1 MRLFLLSITLM
12 CLMNLSS
19 AQNTFKIIKDANSGS
34 ASSEPRDLF
43 KAGDKLYF
51 LTLKNST
58 TGNLWVSNGNENDAI
73 LLKEFT
79 VPLVLGAALNFESY
93 HNGKV
98 YFTIDETTFTKT
110 IWVSDG
116 TVEGTKAL
124 ERPEGG
130 NFLGLQ
136 YLFVLNDEVFF
147 MHRGSNLELWTTN
160 GEVTGTILIKNFC
173 SDSGNGNCY
182 AQAYNNNTLT
192 QLNGEAYFFVKTP
205 AYGQELWIT
214 DGTSVGT
221 RVIDLIAGSG
231 DFIFDYQRSV
241 AFNNEV
247 YFQSSNGNNSSNTI
261 SNSGDELY
269 KTDGTLANTSIFLDI
284 NPTSGNGYFNLHS
297 RVNNLYSDGHKMYFT
312 AIDGVTGEE
321 LYISDGTVSGTNSI
335 GDILPGNTERGEVPN
350 YYSFNGKVLFNYADS
365 YFDEPN
371 DVRYSQLWSS
381 DGTVGGTQ
389 VLKRFNSVYTAFEPQ
404 IEYNG
409 ELFFKSRSH
418 IDGREIWKTDGTTN
432 GTVRLKNINPG
443 SGHDISAMSP
453 IVELNGLLYFIAN
466 NGAQNAL
473 WQSDGTEEGTIPV
486 SIPSGTS
493 VSTVLPDELVVLD
506 DKLIFGANI
515 NNSGDEVWSFQ
526 PDIETAIL
534 EASNQLSTSIFPN
547 PFSNQTNFKLN
558 EVLPFNYD
566 LRLFDVLGKEVDQYL
581 NISSTTIQ
589 IHQQNLP
596 NGIYFLN
603 LYEHDK
609 NEVLSHWKLIID

>member
-1 MRLFLLSITLM
+1 MRLLLLTFCFLNLINISI
-12 CLMNLSS
+12 
-19 AQNTFKIIKDANSGS
+19 AQNTFEIIKDANSGS

-58 TGNLWVSNGNENDAI
+58 TGNLWVSSGNENDAI

-79 VPLVLGAALNFESY
+79 VPLVLGAALDFELY

-98 YFTIDETTFTKT
+98 YFTLDETTFTKT
-110 IWVSDG
+110 IWVTDG
-116 TVEGTKAL
+116 TVAGTKEL
-124 ERPEGG
+124 ERPEVGS
-130 NFLGLQ
+130 FLGLQ
-136 YLFVLNDEVFF
+136 YLFLLNDEVFF
-147 MHRGSNLELWTTN
+147 MHRGANLELWTTD
-160 GEVTGTILIKNFC
+160 GEVTGTTLIKSFC
-173 SDSGNGNCY
+173 ADSGNGNCY

-205 AYGQELWIT
+205 TYGQELWIT

-221 RVIDLIAGSG
+221 RVIDLIIGSG
-231 DFIFDYQRSV
+231 DFIFDYQRSL
-241 AFNNEV
+241 AYNNKV
-247 YFQSSNGNNSSNTI
+247 YFQSSNGNNSTNTVN
-261 SNSGDELY
+261 NSGDELY
-269 KTDGTLANTSIFLDI
+269 KTEGSLANTSIFLDI
-284 NPTSGNGYFNLHS
+284 NQISGSSYFNLHS
-297 RVNNLYSDGHKMYFT
+297 RVNNLYTDGNKMFFT

-321 LYISDGTVSGTNSI
+321 LYISDGTVSGTSSI

-389 VLKRFNSVYTAFEPQ
+389 VLKQFNSVYTSFDPQ

-418 IDGREIWKTDGTTN
+418 IDGREIWKTDGTAN
-432 GTVRLKNINPG
+432 GTVRLKNINQG
-443 SGHDISAMSP
+443 SGHDISALSP

-466 NGAQNAL
+466 DGDQNAL
-473 WQSDGTEEGTIPV
+473 WQSDGTEAGTIPV
-486 SIPSGTS
+486 SIPSGAS
-493 VSTVLPDELVVLD
+493 VSTILPDELVVFGE
-506 DKLIFGANI
+506 KLIFGANI

-526 PDIETAIL
+526 PDVETAIFD
-534 EASNQLSTSIFPN
+534 ATNNISSAIFPN
-547 PFSNQTNFKLN
+547 PFSNQTTFKLN
-558 EVLPFNYD
+558 EPLQFNFD
-566 LRLFDVLGKEVDQYL
+566 LKLFDVLGKEVDQYL
-581 NISSTTIQ
+581 NQSSTTVQ
-589 IHQQNLP
+589 IHQKNLP

-603 LYEHDK
+603 LYEHDE
-609 NEVLSHWKLIID
+609 NEVLSHWKLIIE